1 MLINLADNVPESAQ
15 TARVDSAAPY
25 EYYRVMSIMVIDTSK
40 SQVALFR
47 TDNDETYLLTVDFES
62 PLITSI
68 KTIPSSP
75 DRHFQLGRFGGEGF
89 FLVISNQRRLQRG
102 PPYGMIEF
110 GKAMQGV
117 VLSTKQSASCYTLK
131 DATLT
136 YEAMTP
142 TLESYIKMQADIFT
156 ESLT

>member
-75 DRHFQLGRFGGEGF
+75 DRHFHLGRFGGEGF
-89 FLVISNQRRLQRG
+89 FLVTSNQRRLQRG
-102 PPYGMIEF
+102 PPHWMIEF
-110 GKAMQGV
+110 GMALQGV
-117 VLSTKQSASCYTLK
+117 VLSTKQTDTCLTL
-131 DATLT
+131 
-136 YEAMTP
+136 
-142 TLESYIKMQADIFT
+142 
-156 ESLT
+156 